1 MSFAERKA
9 QEDLL
14 DEIFG
19 SEMEF
24 FFDDQKSEKDL
35 LWEND
40 VPPVSIDEFIESEDY
55 LGMAGKLYPAI
66 QYALNLIEQ
75 DTIREADLMFGKGSG
90 KTTILQVFMVYE
102 IYKILKLRN
111 PQAYFELIP
120 GTPIACLIVSINQ
133 NQARE
138 VGFNGVK
145 NLLDRCAWFKG
156 KYDPQAMRILFPKN
170 VTLYCGSSSGTASLG
185 YNSVVCAMDEVDY
198 MLDSS
203 NRSVAQELYRM
214 LKGSMTT
221 RYPGKYKLI
230 CVSSPNS
237 EDSFLTKR
245 FNMIKDLGTKLEL
258 PDEIDVS
265 LQRKKREAVNES

>member
-1 MSFAERKA
+1 MSFQERKA

-14 DEIFG
+14 DDIFG
-19 SEMEF
+19 SEMDF
-24 FFDDQKSEKDL
+24 FFDSQKSESDL
-35 LWEND
+35 LWENNT
-40 VPPVSIDEFIESEDY
+40 PPVTIDEFINSPEY

-66 QYALNLIEQ
+66 QYALNLIE
-75 DTIREADLMFGKGSG
+75 DDEIREADLMFGKGSG

-102 IYKILKLRN
+102 IYKLLKLRN
-111 PQAYFELIP
+111 PQSYYELIP
-120 GTPIACLIVSINQ
+120 GTPIACLIVSVNQ
-133 NQARE
+133 HQARE
-138 VGFNGVK
+138 VGFKGVK

-156 KYDPQAMRILFPKN
+156 KYDPQSMRIIFPKE
-170 VTLYCGSSSGTASLG
+170 VVLYCGSSSGTASLG
-185 YNSVVCAMDEVDY
+185 FNSVVCAMDEVDY

-221 RYPGKYKLI
+221 RYPGKYKLL

-245 FNMIKDLGTKLEL
+245 FNMVMEMGEKLAL
-258 PDEIDVS
+258 PRNIDVS
-265 LQRKKREAVNES
+265 ERETPGTYVAS

>member
-1 MSFAERKA
+1 MSFQERKA

-14 DEIFG
+14 DDIFG
-19 SEMEF
+19 SELDF
-24 FFDDQKSEKDL
+24 FFDGQKSESDL

-40 VPPVSIDEFIESEDY
+40 TPPVDINEFISSPDY
-55 LGMAGKLYPAI
+55 LGMEGKLYPAI
-66 QYALNLIEQ
+66 QYALEMIE
-75 DTIREADLMFGKGSG
+75 DDSIREADLMFGKGSG

-111 PQAYFELIP
+111 PQSYFELIP
-120 GTPIACLIVSINQ
+120 GTPIACLIVSVNQ

-138 VGFNGVK
+138 VGFKGVK
-145 NLLDRCAWFKG
+145 NLLDRCMWFKG
-156 KYDPQAMRILFPKN
+156 MYEPQSMRIIFPKE
-170 VTLYCGSSSGTASLG
+170 VVLYCGSSSGTASLG
-185 YNSVVCAMDEVDY
+185 FNSVVCAMDEVDY
-198 MLDSS
+198 MMDSS

-221 RYPGKYKLI
+221 RYPGKYKLL

-245 FNMIKDLGTKLEL
+245 FNMIRDMGVKLKL
-258 PDEIDVS
+258 PRRIDVS
-265 LQRKKREAVNES
+265 ERAVEGSYDAG

>member
-14 DEIFG
+14 DDIFG
-19 SEMEF
+19 SELDF
-24 FFDDQKSEKDL
+24 FFDSQKSESDL
-35 LWEND
+35 MWEND
-40 VPPVSIDEFIESEDY
+40 VPPVSINEFIESEEY

-75 DTIREADLMFGKGSG
+75 DDIREADLMFGKGSG
-90 KTTILQVFMVYE
+90 KTTILQVFIVYE
-102 IYKILKLRN
+102 LYKILKLRN
-111 PQAYFELIP
+111 PQSYFELIP
-120 GTPIACLIVSINQ
+120 GTPIAALIVSVNQ

-138 VGFNGVK
+138 VGFKGVK

-156 KYDPQAMRILFPKN
+156 KYEPQSMRIIFPKD
-170 VTLYCGSSSGTASLG
+170 VLLYCGSSSGTASLG
-185 YNSVVCAMDEVDY
+185 FNTVVCAMDEVDY
-198 MLDSS
+198 MQDSS

-214 LKGSMTT
+214 LKGSLTT
-221 RYPGKYKLI
+221 RYPGKYKLL

-245 FNMIKDLGTKLEL
+245 FNMIKEMGEKLPL
-258 PDEIDVS
+258 PREIDVS
-265 LQRKKREAVNES
+265 EREFDGTYVTS

>member
-14 DEIFG
+14 DDIFG
-19 SEMEF
+19 SEF
-24 FFDDQKSEKDL
+24 DLFFDDRKSESDL
-35 LWEND
+35 LWED
-40 VPPVSIDEFIESEDY
+40 DTPPVSIDEFIESDEF
-55 LGMAGKLYPAI
+55 LNMTGKLYPAV
-66 QYALNLIEQ
+66 QYVLNLIERE
-75 DTIREADLMFGKGSG
+75 DIREADLMFGKGSG

-111 PQAYFELIP
+111 PQSYFELIP
-120 GTPIACLIVSINQ
+120 GTPVACLLVSVNQ

-138 VGFNGVK
+138 VGFRGVK
-145 NLLDRCAWFKG
+145 NLLDRCYWYKG
-156 KYDPQAMRILFPKN
+156 KYDPQSMRINFPKN
-170 VTLYCGSSSGTASLG
+170 VSLYCGSSSGTANLG
-185 YNSVVCAMDEVDY
+185 FNSVVCAMDEVDY

-214 LKGSMTT
+214 LKGSMST
-221 RYPGKYKLI
+221 RYPGKYKLL

-245 FNMIKDLGTKLEL
+245 FNMVRDLGEKLKL
-258 PDEIDVS
+258 PRYIDVS
-265 LQRKKREAVNES
+265 EREDNGSYAV